1 MALIQF
7 SSGTT
12 HDPKPVALTHAN
24 LLSNLASIER
34 YLIDEG
40 APKLVGVTWL
50 PLYHDMGLI
59 GNLLSAFYFPCR
71 LVLLPP
77 ELFVAVPGAWLRAIS
92 RHRGTVTAAPNFA
105 FGLCMKSD

>member
-12 HDPKPVALTHAN
+12 NDPKPVALTHAN
-24 LLSNLASIER
+24 LLSNIASIER

-59 GNLLSAFYFPCR
+59 GNLLSAFYFPCQAG
-71 LVLLPP
+71 P
-77 ELFVAVPGAWLRAIS
+77 
-92 RHRGTVTAAPNFA
+92 AAA
-105 FGLCMKSD
+105 